1 MKKITYIFTILCL
14 LFSNCWITAFGRDIQ
29 WDEED
34 LSNEVTVTISASVPE
49 GFDER
54 IEVYLNNSP
63 HPLTKDYQYT
73 MELPLDKNTVYDVV
87 VLSSTDIKDRYA
99 FSAPDTLSPSQDK
112 KMTIQVTELFEEPS
126 ENNSNLETDGITEID
141 DLEITPS
148 QYDFSDDQ
156 ESGIIHISM
165 KDYGVF
171 DTVTYRLVG
180 EKAVYDIVLDSE
192 HYFQADVILPK
203 GSYYESSTMSY
214 TFQDWVPENQLDFAL
229 EHAGQQGNFG
239 KYYDVSTAEDIYI
252 DDLIIYMIS
261 GNNSMEVN
269 ANIINDSVVVEQS
282 IAMQQEH
289 EKKELESAFPELTET
304 TSEAETIPEAQ
315 EIEEEPFNMSNLPFV
330 IGGLLCGFGIG
341 FAIYQFRKR
350 KRK

>member
-14 LFSNCWITAFGRDIQ
+14 LLSNCWITAFGRDIQ

-73 MELPLDKNTVYDVV
+73 MELPLDKNTVYDVII
-87 VLSSTDIKDRYA
+87 LSSTDIEDRYA

-112 KMTIQVTELFEEPS
+112 SLTIQVTELFEEPS
-126 ENNSNLETDGITEID
+126 ENNPSLETDGITEIG

-156 ESGIIHISM
+156 ESGTVHISM

-203 GSYYESSTMSY
+203 GPYYESSTMSY

-239 KYYDVSTAEDIYI
+239 KYYDVSTEEDIYI

-304 TSEAETIPEAQ
+304 TSEAEIIPKAQ
-315 EIEEEPFNMSNLPFV
+315 EIEEEPFDMSNLSFV

-341 FAIYQFRKR
+341 FAIYQFRKK
-350 KRK
+350 KRR